1 LLGLACGLEPAS
13 EPLAGFLAL
22 TSEEPMKDID
32 SKEEAHRGTWRRLNI
47 SFDMA
52 TERLPQ
58 ALQAEGFGVITQ
70 IDLQQTF
77 KAKLGVNF
85 RRYRIFGA
93 CNPTF
98 ALEAVEADPRAGLL
112 LPCNVVLFE
121 RDDGS
126 AELGTVDPVQQLN
139 APSGS
144 LAELAHEI
152 AARLARVAQNMGNV
166 ALEGGI
172 G

>member
-1 LLGLACGLEPAS
+1 MNN
-13 EPLAGFLAL
+13 
-22 TSEEPMKDID
+22 TD
-32 SKEEAHRGTWRRLNI
+32 SNEQAHRGTWQTLRI
-47 SFDMA
+47 SFDVA
-52 TERLPQ
+52 TERLPE

-77 KAKLGVNF
+77 KAKLGADF

-93 CNPTF
+93 CNPAF
-98 ALEAVEADPRAGLL
+98 ARKALEADVRAGLL

-126 AELGTVDPVQQLN
+126 AELGVIDPVQQLN
-139 APSGS
+139 APSGP
-144 LAELAHEI
+144 LADLAHEI
-152 AARLARVAQNMGNV
+152 GARLARVAQNLGSV
-166 ALEGGI
+166 VLEGGI

>member
-1 LLGLACGLEPAS
+1 MSNPEPQ
-13 EPLAGFLAL
+13 EQ
-22 TSEEPMKDID
+22 
-32 SKEEAHRGTWRRLNI
+32 AHRGTWRPLSI
-47 SFDMA
+47 SFDEA
-52 TERLPQ
+52 TEHLPR

-77 KAKLGVNF
+77 KAKLGADY

-93 CNPTF
+93 CNPAF
-98 ALEAVEADPRAGLL
+98 ALKAVEVDPRAGLL

-121 RDDGS
+121 RDDGV
-126 AELGTVDPVQQLN
+126 AMLGVIDPVQQLN
-139 APSGS
+139 APPGP

-152 AARLARVAQNMGNV
+152 GARLTRVGQSLAGLQH
-166 ALEGGI
+166 LGGI

>member
-1 LLGLACGLEPAS
+1 MSNTESNEQAN
-13 EPLAGFLAL
+13 
-22 TSEEPMKDID
+22 
-32 SKEEAHRGTWRRLNI
+32 RGTWRPLRI
-47 SFDMA
+47 GFDAA

-77 KAKLGVNF
+77 KAKLGADF

-98 ALEAVEADPRAGLL
+98 ALKAVEVDPRAGLL
-112 LPCNVVLFE
+112 LPCNVVIFE
-121 RDDGS
+121 RDDGI
-126 AELGTVDPVQQLN
+126 AVLGVIDPVQQLN
-139 APSGS
+139 APPGP

-152 AARLARVAQNMGNV
+152 GARLTRVGQS
-166 ALEGGI
+166 LSSLQPI
-172 G
+172 GESG

>member
-1 LLGLACGLEPAS
+1 MNN
-13 EPLAGFLAL
+13 
-22 TSEEPMKDID
+22 TD
-32 SKEEAHRGTWRRLNI
+32 SNEQAHRGTWRPLRI
-47 SFDMA
+47 SFDA
-52 TERLPQ
+52 AAERLPQ

-77 KAKLGVNF
+77 KAKLGADF

-93 CNPTF
+93 CNPAF
-98 ALEAVEADPRAGLL
+98 ALKAVEVDPRAGLL

-121 RDDGS
+121 RDDRS
-126 AELGTVDPVQQLN
+126 AVLGIVDPVQQLN
-139 APSGS
+139 APSGP

-152 AARLARVAQNMGNV
+152 GARLTRVGQSLGS
-166 ALEGGI
+166 LEPLGGI